1 MTKNLNENISR
12 VKSLMS
18 LLNEDTETTPTPE
31 GGQQYPTIN
40 NFSAIADDI
49 YQDLITN
56 KIQGVKI
63 KSSSNQ
69 SLGSDN
75 KTLESINFIL
85 DINGVEFLATFSKNG
100 LSLFDNNS
108 KKQVKPIWTDKI
120 LKYRPLNS
128 TEKKSKNKW
137 KKSQVEL
144 SLEEQLK
151 LLKKQFQELYL
162 L

>member
-1 MTKNLNENISR
+1 MKNLNENISR

-63 KSSSNQ
+63 KSSNNQ

-128 TEKKSKNKW
+128 TEKKSGNEW
-137 KKSQVEL
+137 TKSQVEL